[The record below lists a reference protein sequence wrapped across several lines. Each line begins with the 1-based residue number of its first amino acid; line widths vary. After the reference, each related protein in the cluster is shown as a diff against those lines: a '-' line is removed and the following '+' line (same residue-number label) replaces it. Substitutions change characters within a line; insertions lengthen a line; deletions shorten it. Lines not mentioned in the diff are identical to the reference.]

1 MFGYSYSYSINI
13 EFILI
18 MKTEINLEIPG
29 RICIIGDKVDL
40 LGKPVIAMAINLM
53 MKFYYKSRSDDTI
66 EFYSHDTHERIKFNL
81 QDLPPKNIDLAY
93 WSVLFERLKDNIT
106 NGFYLD
112 VKSDIP
118 IGVGLSS
125 SAAVSVGFLKIMNQA
140 FSLNLSNN
148 EIAELA
154 YLGEN
159 NDLGIQCGRMDQ
171 YSIAHG
177 GITFILTD
185 ENPEV
190 EQLKVNYLPIV
201 VGDSMEERKAAS
213 VLNRIK
219 KSIKEKDT
227 TTLEAFKVIENCVY
241 QGKEALLTNDFEQLG
256 ELMDLQQQQEIK
268 LGAAT
273 DKILKLCLAAKTA
286 GALGAK
292 QMGAGGGGCMLAI
305 APGKEKEVARAIE
318 KAGGRAWIF
327 DVYNY

>member
-1 MFGYSYSYSINI
+1 
-13 EFILI
+13 
-18 MKTEINLEIPG
+18 MKEEIYLKIPG

-53 MKFYYKSRSDDTI
+53 MKFYYKSRSDDRI
-66 EFYSHDTHERIKFNL
+66 EFFSHDTHERIEFNL
-81 QDLPPKNIDLAY
+81 RDSPPRNIDIAY
-93 WSVLFERLKDNIT
+93 WSVLFERLKNNIT
-106 NGFYLD
+106 HGFYLE

-118 IGVGLSS
+118 IGVGLST
-125 SAAVSVGFLKIMNQA
+125 SAAVSVGFLKVMNQA
-140 FSLNLSNN
+140 FSLNFSNN

-177 GITFILTD
+177 GITFIHTD
-185 ENPEV
+185 ENPKV

-201 VGDSMEERKAAS
+201 VGDSMEERKAAT
-213 VLNRIK
+213 VLNQIKKRIK
-219 KSIKEKDT
+219 ENDIE
-227 TTLEAFKVIENCVY
+227 TLEAFKVIENCVY
-241 QGKEALLTNDFEQLG
+241 QGKEALVTKDFEKLG
-256 ELMDLQQQQEIK
+256 GLMDTQQKQEIK

-273 DKILKLCLAAKTA
+273 DKILKLCIVAKKA

-327 DVYNY
+327 DIYNYES

>member
-1 MFGYSYSYSINI
+1 MEN
-13 EFILI
+13 
-18 MKTEINLEIPG
+18 EISLCVPG

-53 MKFYYKSRSDDTI
+53 MRFYYKSRSDDTI
-66 EFYSHDTHERIKFNL
+66 EFYSHNTRERIKFKL
-81 QDLPPKNIDLAY
+81 HDSPPRNIDLAY
-93 WSVLFERLKDNIT
+93 WSVLFERLKNMISH
-106 NGFYLD
+106 GFCLE
-112 VKSDIP
+112 VESDIP
-118 IGVGLSS
+118 IGVGLST

-140 FSLNLSNN
+140 FSLKFSDN

-159 NDLGIQCGRMDQ
+159 HDLGIQCGRMDQ

-177 GITFILTD
+177 GITFIHTD
-185 ENPEV
+185 ENPKV

-201 VGDSMEERKAAS
+201 VGDSMEKRKAAS

-219 KSIKEKDT
+219 KNIREKDVK
-227 TTLEAFKVIENCVY
+227 TLEAFKVIENCVY
-241 QGKEALLTNDFEQLG
+241 QGKEALLTQDFEKLG
-256 ELMDLQQQQEIK
+256 ELMDLQQKQEVI
-268 LGAAT
+268 LDAAT
-273 DKILKLCLAAKTA
+273 AKILKLCVVAKKA

-305 APGKEKEVARAIE
+305 APGKEKEIAQAIE

-327 DVYNY
+327 GIFNY